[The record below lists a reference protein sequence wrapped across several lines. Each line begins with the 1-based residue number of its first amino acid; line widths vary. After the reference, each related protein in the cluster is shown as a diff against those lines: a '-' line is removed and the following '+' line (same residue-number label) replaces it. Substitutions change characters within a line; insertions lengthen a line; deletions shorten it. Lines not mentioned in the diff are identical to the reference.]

1 MEEEEVCRCPVPGM
15 ARAEDHLRCIGCSCP
30 ILIHDFTNPSIPDVA
45 QHFSHKPLICPT
57 HFRLIRL
64 LPGHFQ
70 EPIVCEVLR
79 FSIEDHP
86 SYEAISYTWGDPSIL
101 DNIMTQRGIFK
112 VTRNCKA
119 VLAAM
124 RDRYLER
131 RLWIDAVCINQEDN
145 SEKNHQ
151 VPLMTKIYAEADRVL
166 IYLGDHAEN
175 SREFL
180 QALKVGERVQN
191 DGLAK
196 AALDFLSRPWFSR
209 AWVVQEV
216 AVAKKAFVTVETDRI
231 PWEYL
236 EPYRLR
242 IFGFDAINK
251 QGWVPAVLLQKGKKP
266 IMDLPSLFDAAR
278 SCSSS
283 RIHDRFYAFLGLLER
298 PGDLDLIPDY
308 DMPVDE
314 LFVSIAA
321 QAVVKPNHLDVLA
334 EAGDNWGR
342 DGRESLQNLPSDL
355 KILIDRYPEYYSNEL
370 HLRSVSTSRTVEY
383 TEISTR
389 EIKELMALVE
399 YPTAY
404 HRGKQEDF
412 TNIVADCWKT
422 IKGKILWYSRQFRT
436 PGSLSSLI
444 FSPEDLDLEENL
456 LEIGYCALQFARRF
470 HALELPSSCKVPD
483 LVISLLQDAFY
494 LDFLLVTLLQLPF
507 DRKLNSEGGGL
518 WLPSWAPDF
527 SEHRKLWT
535 LSHWRPK
542 GHVKPVHAKPSSS
555 YAEVC
560 GRSLKVK
567 VVILDR
573 IRLDD
578 EKPPLEATIAA
589 ESHQVAFSARQLL
602 KSVAASPSYAQRWE
616 DMQEFCNGRSET
628 QTERSVAISP
638 ISARPWDAICILDGA
653 SVPFVLRPVDQETG
667 KYFLIGECYLH
678 GCNGPLAA
686 DDYWELIGKYRQY
699 FPKATCA
706 ADLPWETIHLI

>member
-1 MEEEEVCRCPVPGM
+1 
-15 ARAEDHLRCIGCSCP
+15 
-30 ILIHDFTNPSIPDVA
+30 
-45 QHFSHKPLICPT
+45 
-57 HFRLIRL
+57 
-64 LPGHFQ
+64 
-70 EPIVCEVLR
+70 
-79 FSIEDHP
+79 
-86 SYEAISYTWGDPSIL
+86 
-101 DNIMTQRGIFK
+101 
-112 VTRNCKA
+112 
-119 VLAAM
+119 M

-191 DGLAK
+191 NGLAK

-242 IFGFDAINK
+242 IFGFDAINR

-266 IMDLPSLFDAAR
+266 IKDLPSLFDTAR

-321 QAVVKPNHLDVLA
+321 QAVVKLSHLDVLV
-334 EAGDNWGR
+334 EAGDNRGPVR
-342 DGRESLQNLPSDL
+342 QKRLRNLHPG
-355 KILIDRYPEYYSNEL
+355 LIALINRYPEYYSERI
-370 HLRSVSTSRTVEY
+370 HLRSVPTSRTVEY

-399 YPTAY
+399 YPTSY
-404 HRGKQEDF
+404 QRGKQNDF
-412 TNIVADCWKT
+412 ADVVSDSWTTMEK
-422 IKGKILWYSRQFRT
+422 KILQILNGSDQFMN
-436 PGSLSSLI
+436 PGSSSRLFSSLWHLG
-444 FSPEDLDLEENL
+444 FEDYLEL
-456 LEIGYCALQFARRF
+456 GYCAMQFARRF
-470 HALELPSSCKVPD
+470 HAKKLPSRCKIPKI
-483 LVISLLQDAFY
+483 VIPLLRDAFY
-494 LDFLLVTLLQLPF
+494 LDFLLVTLLQLPSN
-507 DRKLNSEGGGL
+507 RIPNSEGGGI
-518 WLPSWAPDF
+518 WLPSWVPDF
-527 SEHRKLWT
+527 RARRKLCT
-535 LSHWRPK
+535 LSHWRPM
-542 GHVKPVHAKPSSS
+542 VQIKPVHAMQSSRS
-555 YAEVC
+555 AEVC
-560 GRSLKVK
+560 GHSLKIK
-567 VVILDR
+567 IVILDR

-616 DMQEFCNGRSET
+616 DMQEFCNGRSQT

-699 FPKATCA
+699 FPEATCA
-706 ADLPWETIHLI
+706 ADLPWETIYLI